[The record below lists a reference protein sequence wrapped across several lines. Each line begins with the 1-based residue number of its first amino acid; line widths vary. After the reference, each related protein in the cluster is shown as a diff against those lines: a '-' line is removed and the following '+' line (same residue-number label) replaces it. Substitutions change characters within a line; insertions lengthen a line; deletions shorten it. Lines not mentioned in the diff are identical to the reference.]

1 MMTNSSSKK
10 FLGIGWKFPVE
21 FKKNKNKTG
30 TVAMLQGEK
39 DIENS
44 LDVLFAT
51 RSGERV
57 MHSSYGSALES
68 FLFMPVN
75 KSVITYIQAVISN
88 EIIFNEPRI
97 ILNSVEVEEAADEDG
112 RLDIRIV
119 YTVNATNNRY
129 NYVFPFYINEA
140 TNLRK
145 QK

>member
-1 MMTNSSSKK
+1 MNTSSKK
-10 FLGIGWKFPVE
+10 FLGTGWKFPVE

-30 TVAMLQGEK
+30 TATMLKGEE
-39 DIENS
+39 DIRNS
-44 LDVLFAT
+44 LEVLFAT

-75 KSVITYIQAVISN
+75 KSVITYIQAIISN

-97 ILNSVEVEEAADEDG
+97 ILNEVEVEESADEHG
-112 RLDIRIV
+112 RLDISIV

-140 TNLRK
+140 TNLKR
-145 QK
+145 